1 MSYVMPSKNASCNFC
16 PYRIL
21 RPNTSCLV
29 LAIDSTILSGGLF
42 YRISNIIQSCIGALQ
57 SFLIASNSYQPGVF
71 KTSRL
76 LLSRILIYIHQQFVQ
91 EGITTGNTTTDAGH
105 DGGYS
110 QCLFLINLAELGNV
124 LHPDTYQAGVDPQEH
139 RFIIHVRKQGR
150 HLL

>member
-1 MSYVMPSKNASCNFC
+1 MGCQGHLHKGGITAVSYVMPSKNASCNFC

-110 QCLFLINLAELGNV
+110 QC
-124 LHPDTYQAGVDPQEH
+124 
-139 RFIIHVRKQGR
+139 FISDKPSRTWERPPPR
-150 HLL
+150 HIPGWCRSTRA